1 MKIVPWHAAQ
11 WDLRTGEALTALAG
25 ADIPVF
31 EVRIVDDDIKIK
43 LTQAVLAQGTFGSPA
58 PQ

>member
-1 MKIVPWHAAQ
+1 MGPQNGRSA
-11 WDLRTGEALTALAG
+11 DALAG

-31 EVRIVDDDIKIK
+31 EVRIVDDDIEIK